1 VAFGWVVL
9 PAANFTPTGA
19 APVPEAGLIVPL
31 QVLAAMVVGSL
42 VLLVA
47 TLLVARRII
56 GRISVAATLRAVV
69 E

>member
-1 VAFGWVVL
+1 
-9 PAANFTPTGA
+9 
-19 APVPEAGLIVPL
+19 
-31 QVLAAMVVGSL
+31 MVVGSL